1 MLFAL
6 QHRPLYLVF
15 IENQESPMTIIH
27 QRTLQHPVTCIGVGL
42 HSGDNVKLSLK
53 PAAADTGI
61 VFVRTDVDAEIADVP
76 ARYDMVTETK
86 LGTTLTNEHGTKA
99 CTVEHLMAALWGC
112 GIDNARIELD
122 GPEVP
127 IMDGSSE
134 PFVFLIECA
143 GTVVQNA
150 PRVAIEILRDIE
162 VTDGDSTVLL
172 QPSNGLTLDISI
184 AFDHDSIGKQRD
196 TYDFTRTN
204 FKQALCRARTFG
216 FAQDVEKLRAMGLA
230 RGGSLDNAVV
240 LNESEIMNPEGLRYD
255 DEFVRH
261 KALDC
266 VGDYFLA
273 CGHIQGHIRTHRP
286 GHCINNALLH
296 ALFSDPANYRI
307 VPMVKE
313 AISDVTLEDLPQVAY
328 A

>member
-1 MLFAL
+1 MS
-6 QHRPLYLVF
+6 V
-15 IENQESPMTIIH
+15 IH

-42 HSGDNVKLSLK
+42 HTGEHIRLSLK
-53 PAAADTGI
+53 PAPADSGI
-61 VFVRTDVDAEIADVP
+61 VFVRTDVDASIAEVP
-76 ARYDMVTETK
+76 ARYDLVSETQ

-112 GIDNARIELD
+112 GVDNARIELD

-143 GTVVQNA
+143 GTVAQNA

-162 VTDGDSTVLL
+162 VKDGESTVLL
-172 QPSNGLTLDISI
+172 QPADDFSVDISI
-184 AFDHDSIGKQRD
+184 DFAHDKIGAQHAL
-196 TYDFTRTN
+196 YDFSQTT

-216 FAQDVEKLRAMGLA
+216 FAHEVEQLRKIGLA
-230 RGGSLDNAVV
+230 RGGSLDNAIV
-240 LNESEIMNPEGLRYD
+240 LNEDEVMNPEGLRYN

-273 CGHIQGHIRTHRP
+273 CGHIRGAIRTHRP
-286 GHCINNALLH
+286 GHGINNALLH
-296 ALFSDPANYRI
+296 AIFADAANYRI
-307 VPMVKE
+307 VPMQNADVPAA
-313 AISDVTLEDLPQVAY
+313 AIVEERIAAY

>member
-1 MLFAL
+1 
-6 QHRPLYLVF
+6 
-15 IENQESPMTIIH
+15 MTTIN

-42 HSGDNVKLSLK
+42 HSGDNVRLSLK
-53 PAAADTGI
+53 PAPADSGI
-61 VFVRTDVDAEIADVP
+61 VFIRTDVDAAIAEVP
-76 ARYDMVTETK
+76 ARYDMVSETQ
-86 LGTTLTNEHGTKA
+86 LGTTLTNAHGTKA

-112 GIDNARIELD
+112 GVDNALIELD

-143 GTVVQNA
+143 GTVAQNA

-162 VTDGDSTVLL
+162 VRDGDSTALL
-172 QPSNGLTLDISI
+172 QPGEGFKLDISI
-184 AFDHDSIGKQRD
+184 AFDHDSIGKQHD
-196 TYDFTRTN
+196 LYDFSQTN

-216 FAQDVEKLRAMGLA
+216 FAHEVEKLRSIGLA
-230 RGGSLDNAVV
+230 RGGSLDNAIV
-240 LNESEIMNPEGLRYD
+240 LNEEEILNPEGLRYG

-273 CGHIQGHIRTHRP
+273 CGHIQGIVRTHRP

-296 ALFSDPANYRI
+296 AVFADPANYRI
-307 VPMVKE
+307 IPMQQPESAEFE
-313 AISDVTLEDLPQVAY
+313 AELPRMA
-328 A
+328 AFA